1 MASQHGP
8 GKNFPL
14 PAPKNVATRFLL
26 AGWRSPIHLPSGDEL
41 DGSKEIGRAHGRR
54 VEREQRKEL
63 ESYVQHYGMTV
74 EEAVEEWLSENY
86 NSPSIRHHPDAALLR
101 GVMRDQLMDIA
112 RTIRRSASA
121 QSEQRWHDKQDA
133 KQTAFIEKLNPKPG
147 QFAQRAEYTF
157 FKDLRR
163 VVATIPEG
171 KARIVHTD
179 DGTYGGRKGRPIS
192 EFPKLAA
199 RLAQRFLLACGE
211 NCSCGGQCSGGC
223 GDAHVAPPSS
233 NPF

>member
-1 MASQHGP
+1 LEEYVEDNWGMTPEKAVEQWLDDHGYN
-8 GKNFPL
+8 KSKLRPL
-14 PAPKNVATRFLL
+14 RQTMREQLMGIARTMKRGSAENVVARFLL
-26 AGWRSPIHLPSGDEL
+26 AG
-41 DGSKEIGRAHGRR
+41 
-54 VEREQRKEL
+54 
-63 ESYVQHYGMTV
+63 
-74 EEAVEEWLSENY
+74 
-86 NSPSIRHHPDAALLR
+86 
-101 GVMRDQLMDIA
+101 
-112 RTIRRSASA
+112 A

-147 QFAQRAEYTF
+147 QFAQLSDWYGDVWGEIEQVFDNALTMHTGRGRAEYTF

-211 NCSCGGQCSGGC
+211 NCSCGGQCSGDC